1 MNNSTQELRRA
12 FIRYFELHGHQAVPS
27 SALIPQADPTLLF
40 TNAGMN
46 QFKRV
51 FLGEDTR
58 AYTRAVTVQ
67 KCLRAGGKHNDLE
80 NVGYT
85 RRHHTFFEMLGNFS
99 FGDYFK
105 EDAIQ
110 FGWEFLTQTVGLDKD
125 RMWVTVF
132 REDDEADRLWK
143 KMGVSPSR
151 IVRCGEKDNFWQM
164 GDTGPCGPC
173 SELHFDQGPSVPG
186 DDCPNGEGDRVIEI
200 WNLVFMQFNRDA
212 AGTLHPLPKPSIDT
226 GMGLERLAAVAQ
238 GVYSNYDSDVFTPL
252 LSAVAARAGVRY
264 GEKNQTDRSM
274 CVVADHLRA
283 ITFLMADGILPS
295 NEGRGYVL
303 RRILRRAARHGR
315 LLGIVEPFL
324 YELTAAVVSQM
335 AGVYSEVRSAA
346 ATIAEA
352 TRGEEERFVATLDYS
367 LPILNEILAKKE
379 VAAGSA
385 FILASTDAEATRS
398 EEERFVATHDYSLP
412 ISKEILAKKEVS
424 AGSAPTLAG
433 TDAFKLYDTYGLP
446 FDLMEEACRER
457 GIKLDT
463 VGFEQAIAEQRN
475 RARKTGG
482 FVEEIARPAVAEL
495 ARRFGTTKFVG
506 YERLENESLVQAILI
521 GDRLVKEAAEGD
533 EVEIVLDVTPFYAE
547 GGGQVGDQGVLTGSD
562 GQMEITETTRPVP
575 TVILHKGT
583 VTKGRIREGEQL
595 RMIVNTTTRQDAQRN
610 HTATHLLHAA
620 LRDMLGPHV
629 KQYGSLVGPNRLRFD
644 FAHFRPLSSRD
655 VDEIETVVNNEVRK
669 NERVATE
676 VMSIQDA
683 VAKGALAF
691 FGDKYGEQVRVVTVE
706 SFSKELCGGTHCRQT
721 GDIGLFRIMSET
733 GVAAGV
739 RRIEAQTGSGALTHM
754 KKLETDIRELSDLL
768 KVGQSELVAK
778 TRKVMMQLKDKER
791 ELEELK
797 LKMASGSAVET
808 TAKTIAGIQVHVQRT
823 DGLDVNGMRA
833 LADQLRD
840 KLKSGVVALGAA
852 NDGKVSLLVVV
863 TKDLIARLKAG
874 DLIKEMAAEVGG
886 TGGGR
891 PEMAQAGGKDPARLD
906 VALEK
911 VFGLVERLLER

>member
-1 MNNSTQELRRA
+1 MKNSTPELRQA
-12 FIRYFELHGHQAVPS
+12 FIRYFEQHGHQAVPS

-51 FLGEDTR
+51 FLGEETR
-58 AYTRAVTVQ
+58 TYKRAVTVQ

-105 EDAIQ
+105 EDAIT
-110 FGWEFLTQTVGLDKD
+110 FGWEFLTQTVGLAKD
-125 RMWVTVF
+125 RMWVTIF
-132 REDDEADRLWK
+132 RDDDSADRLWK
-143 KMGVSPSR
+143 KVGVPASR
-151 IVRCGEKDNFWQM
+151 IMRCDEKDNFWQM

-186 DDCPNGEGDRVIEI
+186 DDRPNGAGDRVIEI

-212 AGTLHPLPKPSIDT
+212 AGKLHPLPKPSIDT

-238 GVYSNYDSDVFTPL
+238 GVYSNYDSDVFTSL
-252 LSAVAARAGVRY
+252 LSAVATRAGVRY
-264 GEKNQTDRSM
+264 GEQDQTDRSM
-274 CVVADHLRA
+274 RVVADHLRA
-283 ITFLMADGILPS
+283 ITFLMADGVLPS

-324 YELTAAVVSQM
+324 YELTTAVVNQM
-335 AGVYSEVRSAA
+335 AGAYSEIRGAA

-352 TRGEEERFVATLDYS
+352 TRGEEERFIATLDQG
-367 LPILNEILAKKE
+367 LPILNEMIAK
-379 VAAGSA
+379 ARDAGSKV
-385 FILASTDAEATRS
+385 LTGPD
-398 EEERFVATHDYSLP
+398 V
-412 ISKEILAKKEVS
+412 
-424 AGSAPTLAG
+424 
-433 TDAFKLYDTYGLP
+433 FKLYDTYGFP
-446 FDLMEEACRER
+446 MDLMGEACREQNMT
-457 GIKLDT
+457 LDEK
-463 VGFEQAIAEQRN
+463 GFDQAIEEQRN
-475 RARKTGG
+475 RARKMGG
-482 FVEEIARPAVAEL
+482 FEQDTKRPAVAEL
-495 ARRFGTTKFVG
+495 AGQVGATKFVG
-506 YERLENESLVQAILI
+506 YDRLETDSVLKAILK
-521 GDRLVKEAAEGD
+521 DERMVKEAVEGD
-533 EVEIVLDVTPFYAE
+533 EVEVALDVTPFYAE
-547 GGGQVGDQGVLTGSD
+547 GGGQVGDQGVLVGVD
-562 GQMEITETTRPVP
+562 GRVDIKETTRPVP
-575 TVILHKGT
+575 TLILHKG
-583 VTKGRIREGEQL
+583 VVSKGRIREGEQL
-595 RMIVNTTTRQDAQRN
+595 RMTVNATTRQDAQRN

-655 VDEIETVVNNEVRK
+655 ADEIETVVNNEVRK
-669 NERVATE
+669 NARVATE

-706 SFSKELCGGTHCRQT
+706 SFSKELCGGTHCQHT
-721 GDIGLFRIMSET
+721 GDIGLFRIVSET

-739 RRIEAQTGSGALTHM
+739 RRIEAQTGSGALAHM

-778 TRKVMMQLKDKER
+778 TRKVMAQLKDKER

-797 LKMASGSAVET
+797 LKMAGRSAVEA

-823 DGLDVNGMRA
+823 DGLDVSGMRA

-852 NDGKVSLLVVV
+852 TEDGKVSLLVVV
-863 TKDLIARLKAG
+863 TKDLIGKLNAG
-874 DLIKEMAAEVGG
+874 DLIKVMAAEVGG

-891 PEMAQAGGKDPARLD
+891 PEMAQAGGKDPAKLD

-911 VFGLVERLLER
+911 VFGLVERMLERYTDAG

>member
-1 MNNSTQELRRA
+1 MKNSTQELRQA
-12 FIRYFELHGHQAVPS
+12 FIRYFEQHGHQSVPS

-51 FLGEDTR
+51 FLGEETR
-58 AYTRAVTVQ
+58 AYKRAVTAQ

-105 EDAIQ
+105 EEAIL
-110 FGWEFLTQTVGLDKD
+110 FGWEFLTKTVGLDKD

-132 REDDEADRLWK
+132 RDDDDAEQLWK
-143 KMGVSPSR
+143 KIGVSPAR
-151 IVRCGEKDNFWQM
+151 IMRCGETDNFWQM

-186 DDCPNGEGDRVIEI
+186 DDRPNGEGDRVIEI

-212 AGTLHPLPKPSIDT
+212 SGTLHPLPKPSIDT

-252 LSAVAARAGVRY
+252 LSAVAARAGIQY
-264 GEKNQTDRSM
+264 GGKDLTDRSM
-274 CVVADHLRA
+274 RVVADHLRA
-283 ITFLMADGILPS
+283 ITFLMADGVLPS

-315 LLGIVEPFL
+315 LLGVVEPFL
-324 YELTAAVVSQM
+324 HELTETVVGQM
-335 AGVYSEVRSAA
+335 GSIYSEVRGAA

-352 TRGEEERFVATLDYS
+352 TRGEEERFISTLEQG
-367 LPILNEILAKKE
+367 LPILNELIAK
-379 VAAGSA
+379 A
-385 FILASTDAEATRS
+385 R
-398 EEERFVATHDYSLP
+398 
-412 ISKEILAKKEVS
+412 S
-424 AGSAPTLAG
+424 AGRKVLTGP
-433 TDAFKLYDTYGLP
+433 DVFKLYDTYGFP
-446 FDLMEEACRER
+446 MDLMSEACREQAMT
-457 GIKLDT
+457 LDEA
-463 VGFEQAIAEQRN
+463 GFDRAIEEQRN

-482 FVEEIARPAVAEL
+482 FEQETARPAVAEL
-495 ARRFGTTKFVG
+495 AGRLGATKFIG
-506 YERLENESLVQAILI
+506 YDRLESDSLVQAILK
-521 GDRLVKEAAEGD
+521 GDRRVKEAAEGD
-533 EVEIVLDVTPFYAE
+533 EVELVLDVTPFYAE
-547 GGGQVGDQGVLTGSD
+547 GGGQVGDHGLLMGPD
-562 GQMEITETTRPVP
+562 GQVEIKETTRPVP
-575 TVILHKGT
+575 TIILHKGI
-583 VTKGRIREGEQL
+583 VTKGRIRESEQL
-595 RMIVNTTTRQDAQRN
+595 RLTVNATTRQDAQRN

-620 LRDMLGPHV
+620 LRDLLGPHV

-644 FAHFRPLSSRD
+644 FAHFRPLSTRD
-655 VDEIETVVNNEVRK
+655 IDEIETVVNNEVRR
-669 NERVATE
+669 NEKVTTE
-676 VMSIQDA
+676 VLSIQDA

-721 GDIGLFRIMSET
+721 GDIGLFRIESET
-733 GVAAGV
+733 GVASGV
-739 RRIEAQTGSGALTHM
+739 RRIEAQTGRGAFAQM
-754 KKLETDIRELSDLL
+754 KKLEADIRALSDLL
-768 KVGQSELVAK
+768 KVGQSELVPK
-778 TRKVMMQLKDKER
+778 TRKALTQLKDKER

-797 LKMASGSAVET
+797 LKMASGSAVE
-808 TAKTIAGIQVHVQRT
+808 ASARTIAGVAVHVQRT

-852 NDGKVSLLVVV
+852 NDGKVSLLVIV
-863 TKDLIARLKAG
+863 TKDLIAKLKAG
-874 DLIKEMAAEVGG
+874 DLIKEMAVEVGG

-891 PEMAQAGGKDPARLD
+891 PEMAQAGGKDPAGLD
-906 VALEK
+906 TALEK
-911 VFGLVERLLER
+911 VFGLVERTLGR

>member
-1 MNNSTQELRRA
+1 MKNSTQELRQT
-12 FIRYFELHGHQAVPS
+12 FIRYFEQHGHQAVPS

-51 FLGEDTR
+51 FLGEETR
-58 AYTRAVTVQ
+58 VYKRAVTVQ

-105 EDAIQ
+105 EDAIT
-110 FGWEFLTQTVGLDKD
+110 FGWEFLTQTVGLAKN
-125 RMWVTVF
+125 RMWVTIF
-132 REDDEADRLWK
+132 RDDDEADLLWK
-143 KMGVSPSR
+143 KVGVPASR
-151 IVRCGEKDNFWQM
+151 IMRCDEKDNFWQM

-173 SELHFDQGPSVPG
+173 SELHFDQGSSVPG
-186 DDCPNGEGDRVIEI
+186 DDRPNGAGDRVIEI

-212 AGTLHPLPKPSIDT
+212 AGKLHPLPKPNIDT

-238 GVYSNYDSDVFTPL
+238 GVYSNYDSDVFMPL
-252 LSAVAARAGVRY
+252 LSAVATRAGVRY
-264 GEKNQTDRSM
+264 GEQDTTDRSM
-274 CVVADHLRA
+274 RVVADHLRA
-283 ITFLMADGILPS
+283 ITFLMADGVLPS

-315 LLGIVEPFL
+315 LLSIVEPFL
-324 YELTAAVVSQM
+324 YELTTAVVNQM
-335 AGVYSEVRSAA
+335 AGAYSEIRGAA

-352 TRGEEERFVATLDYS
+352 TRGEEERFIATLDQG
-367 LPILNEILAKKE
+367 LPILNEMIAKAR
-379 VAAGSA
+379 AAGSKV
-385 FILASTDAEATRS
+385 LTGPD
-398 EEERFVATHDYSLP
+398 V
-412 ISKEILAKKEVS
+412 
-424 AGSAPTLAG
+424 
-433 TDAFKLYDTYGLP
+433 FKLYDTYGFP
-446 FDLMEEACRER
+446 MDLMGEACREQ
-457 GIKLDT
+457 GMTLDEA
-463 VGFEQAIAEQRN
+463 GFDQAIEEQRN

-482 FVEEIARPAVAEL
+482 FEQETARPAVAQL
-495 ARRFGTTKFVG
+495 AGQVGATKFVG
-506 YERLENESLVQAILI
+506 YDRLETDSVLKAILK
-521 GDRLVKEAAEGD
+521 GERMVKEAVEGD
-533 EVEIVLDVTPFYAE
+533 EVEVALDVTPFYAE
-547 GGGQVGDQGVLTGSD
+547 GGGQVGDQGMLVGVD
-562 GQMEITETTRPVP
+562 GRVDIKETTRPVP
-575 TVILHKGT
+575 TLILHKG
-583 VTKGRIREGEQL
+583 VVSKGRIREGEQL
-595 RMIVNTTTRQDAQRN
+595 RMTVNATTRQDSQRN

-655 VDEIETVVNNEVRK
+655 ADEIETVVNNEVRK

-706 SFSKELCGGTHCRQT
+706 SFSKELCGGTHCQHT
-721 GDIGLFRIMSET
+721 GDIGLFRIVSET

-739 RRIEAQTGSGALTHM
+739 RRIEAQTGSGALAHM

-778 TRKVMMQLKDKER
+778 TRKVMVQLKDKER

-797 LKMASGSAVET
+797 LKMAGSSAVEA
-808 TAKTIAGIQVHVQRT
+808 TAKTIAGIHVHVQRT
-823 DGLDVNGMRA
+823 DGLDVSGMRA

-840 KLKSGVVALGAA
+840 KLKSGVVALGSATE
-852 NDGKVSLLVVV
+852 DGKVSLLVVV
-863 TKDLIARLKAG
+863 TKNLIGTLNAG
-874 DLIKEMAAEVGG
+874 DLIKVMAAEVGG

-906 VALEK
+906 AALEK
-911 VFGLVERLLER
+911 VFELVERMVQRYTDAG

>member
-1 MNNSTQELRRA
+1 MKNSTQELRQA
-12 FIRYFELHGHQAVPS
+12 FLQYFGQHGHQAVPS

-51 FLGEDTR
+51 FLGEETR
-58 AYTRAVTVQ
+58 AYKRAVTVQ

-105 EDAIQ
+105 EEAIQ
-110 FGWEFLTQTVGLDKD
+110 FGWEFLTQTVGLAKD
-125 RMWVTVF
+125 RIWVTIF
-132 REDDEADRLWK
+132 RDDDEADQLWK
-143 KMGVSPSR
+143 KVGVPASR
-151 IVRCGEKDNFWQM
+151 IVRCDEKDNFWQM

-173 SELHFDQGPSVPG
+173 SELHFDQGPAVPG
-186 DDCPNGEGDRVIEI
+186 DDRPNGAGDRVIEI

-212 AGTLHPLPKPSIDT
+212 GGKLSPLPKPSIDT

-252 LSAVAARAGVRY
+252 LSAVAIRAGVRY
-264 GEKNQTDRSM
+264 GEKDQIDRSM
-274 CVVADHLRA
+274 RVVADHLRA
-283 ITFLMADGILPS
+283 ITFLMADGVLPS

-324 YELTAAVVSQM
+324 YELTSAVVNQM
-335 AGVYSEVRSAA
+335 AGAYSEVRGAA

-352 TRGEEERFVATLDYS
+352 TRGEEERFIATLDQG
-367 LPILNEILAKKE
+367 LPILNEM
-379 VAAGSA
+379 
-385 FILASTDAEATRS
+385 
-398 EEERFVATHDYSLP
+398 
-412 ISKEILAKKEVS
+412 ISKAKNTSITPGAGALELKGAEV
-424 AGSAPTLAG
+424 
-433 TDAFKLYDTYGLP
+433 FMLYDTYGFP
-446 FDLMEEACRER
+446 MDLIGEACREQ
-457 GIKLDT
+457 GMTLDEA
-463 VGFEQAIAEQRN
+463 GFNQAIEEQRN

-482 FVEEIARPAVAEL
+482 FEQETARPAVTEL
-495 ARRFGTTKFVG
+495 AGRVGTTKFVG
-506 YERLENESLVQAILI
+506 YDCLESDSLVQAILK

-547 GGGQVGDQGVLTGSD
+547 GGGQVGDRGVLMGQD
-562 GQMEITETTRPVP
+562 GQVEIKETTRPVP
-575 TVILHKGT
+575 TLILHKGT

-595 RMIVNTTTRQDAQRN
+595 RMTVNATTRLDAQRN

-620 LRDMLGPHV
+620 LRDLLGPHV

-655 VDEIETVVNNEVRK
+655 ADEIEMVVNNEVRK

-706 SFSKELCGGTHCRQT
+706 SFSKELCGGTHCRHT
-721 GDIGLFRIMSET
+721 GDIGLFRIVSET

-754 KKLETDIRELSDLL
+754 KKLETDMRELSDLL

-778 TRKVMMQLKDKER
+778 TRKVMTQLKDKER

-797 LKMASGSAVET
+797 LKMASGSAVEA
-808 TAKTIAGIQVHVQRT
+808 TAKTIAGVQVHVQRT
-823 DGLDVNGMRA
+823 DGLDVNGMRV

-852 NDGKVSLLVVV
+852 TEDGKVSLLVVV
-863 TKDLIARLKAG
+863 TKDLIGKLNAG
-874 DLIKEMAAEVGG
+874 DLIKVMAVEVGG

-891 PEMAQAGGKDPARLD
+891 PEMAQAGGKNPARLD

-911 VFGLVERLLER
+911 VFGLVEGILERYTNAG

>member
-1 MNNSTQELRRA
+1 MKNSTQELRQV
-12 FIRYFELHGHQAVPS
+12 FVRYFEQQGHQAVPS

-58 AYTRAVTVQ
+58 TYRRAVTVQ

-105 EDAIQ
+105 EEAIL
-110 FGWEFLTQTVGLDKD
+110 FGWEFLTKTVGLNKD

-132 REDDEADRLWK
+132 RDDDDADQLWK
-143 KMGVSPSR
+143 KVGVPASR

-173 SELHFDQGPSVPG
+173 SELHFDQGPSVSG
-186 DDCPNGEGDRVIEI
+186 DDQPNGEGDRVLEI
-200 WNLVFMQFNRDA
+200 WNLVFMQFNRDS
-212 AGTLHPLPKPSIDT
+212 AGILHPLPKPSIDT

-252 LSAVAARAGVRY
+252 LNAVGLRAGVRY
-264 GEKNQTDRSM
+264 GEQEQTDRSM
-274 CVVADHLRA
+274 RVVADHLRA
-283 ITFLMADGILPS
+283 ITFLMADGVLPS

-315 LLGIVEPFL
+315 LLGVVEPFL
-324 YELTAAVVSQM
+324 HELTAAVVSQM
-335 AGVYSEVRSAA
+335 AEVYSEVRGAA

-352 TRGEEERFVATLDYS
+352 TRGEEERFIATLDQG
-367 LPILNEILAKKE
+367 LPILTEMIVNA
-379 VAAGSA
+379 
-385 FILASTDAEATRS
+385 R
-398 EEERFVATHDYSLP
+398 
-412 ISKEILAKKEVS
+412 S
-424 AGSAPTLAG
+424 AGGHVLTGP
-433 TDAFKLYDTYGLP
+433 DVFKLYDTYGFLI
-446 FDLMEEACRER
+446 DLMGEACREQ
-457 GIKLDT
+457 GMTLDEA
-463 VGFEQAIAEQRN
+463 GFDQAIEEQRT
-475 RARKTGG
+475 RARRSGG
-482 FVEEIARPAVAEL
+482 FVQEIARPAVAEL
-495 ARRFGTTKFVG
+495 AGRVGATNFVG
-506 YERLENESLVQAILI
+506 YDRLESDSLVQAILK

-533 EVEIVLDVTPFYAE
+533 EVELVLDVTPFYAE
-547 GGGQVGDQGVLTGSD
+547 GGGQVGDQGVLTGLD
-562 GQMEITETTRPVP
+562 GWVEITETTRPAP

-595 RMIVNTTTRQDAQRN
+595 RMTVNATTRQDAQRN

-669 NERVATE
+669 NERVATD

-706 SFSKELCGGTHCRQT
+706 SFSKELCGGTHCLQT
-721 GDIGLFRIMSET
+721 GDIGLFRIVSET

-739 RRIEAQTGSGALTHM
+739 RRIEAQTGSGAFSQM
-754 KKLETDIRELSDLL
+754 KKLETDMRELSDLL
-768 KVGQSELVAK
+768 KVGRSELVAK
-778 TRKVMMQLKDKER
+778 TRKVMTQLKDKER

-797 LKMASGSAVET
+797 LKMAGSSAVEA
-808 TAKTIAGIQVHVQRT
+808 TAKTIAGIHVHVQRT

-840 KLKSGVVALGAA
+840 KLKSGVVALGAV

-863 TKDLIARLKAG
+863 TKDLIGRLKAG
-874 DLIKEMAAEVGG
+874 DLIKEMATEVGG

-891 PEMAQAGGKDPARLD
+891 PEMAQAGGKDPAKLD

-911 VFGLVERLLER
+911 VFGLVERLAER

>member
-1 MNNSTQELRRA
+1 MNNSTQELRQA
-12 FIRYFELHGHQAVPS
+12 FIRYFEQHGHQAVPS

-51 FLGEDTR
+51 FLGEETR
-58 AYTRAVTVQ
+58 GYKRAVTVQ

-105 EDAIQ
+105 KDAIQ
-110 FGWEFLTQTVGLDKD
+110 FGWEFLTQTVGLAKD
-125 RMWVTVF
+125 RMWVTIF
-132 REDDEADRLWK
+132 RDDDEADELWQK
-143 KMGVSPSR
+143 VGVPASR
-151 IVRCGEKDNFWQM
+151 IMRCGEKDNFWQM

-186 DDCPNGEGDRVIEI
+186 DDRPNGEGDRVIEI

-212 AGTLHPLPKPSIDT
+212 AGTLHSLPRPSIDT

-252 LSAVAARAGVRY
+252 LTAVAARAGVRY
-264 GEKNQTDRSM
+264 GEQNQTDRSM
-274 CVVADHLRA
+274 RVVADHLRA
-283 ITFLMADGILPS
+283 ITFLMADGVLPS

-324 YELTAAVVSQM
+324 YGLTEAVVNQM

-352 TRGEEERFVATLDYS
+352 TRGEEERFIATLDQG
-367 LPILNEILAKKE
+367 LPILNEMIAKARSTGNK
-379 VAAGSA
+379 VLTGS
-385 FILASTDAEATRS
+385 D
-398 EEERFVATHDYSLP
+398 V
-412 ISKEILAKKEVS
+412 
-424 AGSAPTLAG
+424 
-433 TDAFKLYDTYGLP
+433 FKLYDTYGFP
-446 FDLMEEACRER
+446 MDLMGEACREQ
-457 GIKLDT
+457 GMTLDEA
-463 VGFEQAIAEQRN
+463 GFDQAIEEQRN

-482 FVEEIARPAVAEL
+482 FVQEIARPAVAEL
-495 ARRFGTTKFVG
+495 AGRVGTTKFIG
-506 YERLENESLVQAILI
+506 YDCLESDSLLQAILK
-521 GDRLVKEAAEGD
+521 GDRLVKEAVEGD
-533 EVEIVLDVTPFYAE
+533 EVELVLDVTPFYAE
-547 GGGQVGDQGVLTGSD
+547 GGGQVGDRGLLLGHD
-562 GQMEITETTRPVP
+562 GQVEITETTRPAP

-583 VTKGRIREGEQL
+583 VTKGRIREGEAL
-595 RMIVNTTTRQDAQRN
+595 HMTVNATTRQDAQRN

-620 LRDMLGPHV
+620 LRDLLGPHV

-676 VMSIQDA
+676 VMSIQEA

-721 GDIGLFRIMSET
+721 GDIGLFRLVSET

-739 RRIEAQTGSGALTHM
+739 RRIEAQTGSGALAKM
-754 KKLETDIRELSDLL
+754 KQLETDIRELSDLL

-778 TRKVMMQLKDKER
+778 ARKVMTQLKDKER
-791 ELEELK
+791 ELEEVK
-797 LKMASGSAVET
+797 LKMAGGSAAEAM
-808 TAKTIAGIQVHVQRT
+808 AKTIAGVQVHVQRT

-874 DLIKEMAAEVGG
+874 DIIKEMAAEVGG

-906 VALEK
+906 IALEK
-911 VFGLVERLLER
+911 VFGLVERMLEQ